1 MPPDSTDTRRRLLD
15 AAFEEFASHG
25 LAGARVDRIAE
36 LAKANKRL
44 IYAYYGNKEELFDT
58 VMVRSLVVLADAVPF
73 AADDLPGYAGAL
85 FDHMVAHPEMVRL
98 TMWKLLERPNIS
110 AAEVE
115 AYRPKVQAVADS
127 QADGRLDPDAD
138 PVDVMILVIGL
149 VAAWFT
155 SSPAL
160 RALATGERSDVQ
172 RLAEHRAAL
181 IRAVAQMA
189 DNRTSGDDS
198 VGHRLST

>member
-58 VMVRSLVVLADAVPF
+58 VMVRSLGALVDAVPF
-73 AADDLPGYAGAL
+73 SADDLAGYAGAL
-85 FDHMVAHPEMVRL
+85 FDHMVGHPEMVRL
-98 TMWKLLERPNIS
+98 TMWKLLERPNVS
-110 AAEVE
+110 DLEVQ
-115 AYRPKVQAVADS
+115 AYRPKVEAIAAAQAN
-127 QADGRLDPDAD
+127 GRLPTRTD
-138 PVDVMILVIGL
+138 PVDVLILVVGA

-160 RALATGERSDVQ
+160 RALAAGDRPEGQ
-172 RLAEHRAAL
+172 RLTEHRAAVV
-181 IRAVAQMA
+181 RAVQQMA
-189 DNRTSGDDS
+189 TNRA
-198 VGHRLST
+198 